1 MDEWDSLS
9 VNLAFWD
16 MCEYLYRQFSTVWFG
31 PNSGLSR
38 MTLFGQFLP
47 VIVYFRSATLSDK
60 LLAQQQRRIQR
71 LVGCNAL
78 LMFILRLSQV
88 FD

>member
-38 MTLFGQFLP
+38 MTLFGQKRTSNNAE
-47 VIVYFRSATLSDK
+47 VID
-60 LLAQQQRRIQR
+60 
-71 LVGCNAL
+71 AL
-78 LMFILRLSQV
+78 LNLFLRENVVLVCRCVLLVYTQANKNN
-88 FD
+88 

>member
-31 PNSGLSR
+31 PVVPVGSLESVG
-38 MTLFGQFLP
+38 MLP
-47 VIVYFRSATLSDK
+47 FENLD
-60 LLAQQQRRIQR
+60 
-71 LVGCNAL
+71 
-78 LMFILRLSQV
+78 
-88 FD
+88 